1 MSVIESVTE
10 KMKEIIPNLPQNWA
24 DQIALRMGIRPDV
37 VRNYASGRRGV
48 RNKNKSLEILQNMLD
63 LHKEFK
69 IEIEKL
75 VK

>member
-1 MSVIESVTE
+1 MSVIELVKE
-10 KMKEIIPNLPQNWA
+10 KMKEIIPDLPQNWA

-37 VRNYASGRRGV
+37 VRNYAYGRRGV
-48 RNKNKSLEILQNMLD
+48 RNKYKALEILQNMLD

-69 IEIEKL
+69 KEIEEL